1 MMKKIRNWL
10 WQDFDKITSTNDV
23 AKLLADEVK
32 QNCIV
37 SAVLQTNG
45 RGRRGK
51 NWISRKGNLFASI
64 AFNAKTEDLS
74 KLVILSAVAVY
85 KTIRHFSRD
94 GDIKI
99 KWPNDILVNNAKIS
113 GILFEKA
120 NDDFWVMG
128 VGINVLKSPQDD
140 LTDYKTISLNQLGAN
155 TQREEVLRLFIEVFD
170 ELLEEYYNLGF
181 DNIKQTW
188 LDNAYNLG
196 NCVTIKQEKNVLQGI
211 FLTIDDNGALLLKTD
226 GKIKTILAG
235 DLFVDKG

>member
-1 MMKKIRNWL
+1 
-10 WQDFDKITSTNDV
+10 
-23 AKLLADEVK
+23 
-32 QNCIV
+32 
-37 SAVLQTNG
+37 
-45 RGRRGK
+45 
-51 NWISRKGNLFASI
+51 
-64 AFNAKTEDLS
+64 
-74 KLVILSAVAVY
+74 
-85 KTIRHFSRD
+85 
-94 GDIKI
+94 
-99 KWPNDILVNNAKIS
+99 
-113 GILFEKA
+113 ILFEKA

>member
-10 WQDFDKITSTNDV
+10 WQDFDIITSTNDV

-45 RGRRGK
+45 RGRRGN
-51 NWISRKGNLFASI
+51 NWISQKGNLFASI
-64 AFNAKTEDLS
+64 AFKAKTADLS
-74 KLVILSAVAVY
+74 KLAILSAVAVY
-85 KTIRHFSRD
+85 KTIRHFVCNC
-94 GDIKI
+94 DIKI

-128 VGINVLKSPQDD
+128 VGINVINSPQDN

-155 TQREEVLRLFIEVFD
+155 TKREEVLSLFVKVFD
-170 ELLEEYYNLGF
+170 ELLEEYYKLGF

-196 NCVTIKQEKNVLQGI
+196 NCVTVKQEKNVLQGV

>member
-1 MMKKIRNWL
+1 MMKKIRNWF

-23 AKLLADEVK
+23 AKLLIDEVK

-51 NWISRKGNLFASI
+51 NWISQKGNLFVSI
-64 AFNAKTEDLS
+64 AFKAKQADLS

-85 KTIRHFSRD
+85 KTIKHFACNCA
-94 GDIKI
+94 IKI

-128 VGINVLKSPQDD
+128 LGLNVVKSPQDD

-155 TQREEVLRLFIEVFD
+155 THREEVLRLFVEVFD

-196 NCVTIKQEKNVLQGI
+196 NCVTIKQEKNVLQGVFI
-211 FLTIDDNGALLLKTD
+211 AIDDNGALLLKTD